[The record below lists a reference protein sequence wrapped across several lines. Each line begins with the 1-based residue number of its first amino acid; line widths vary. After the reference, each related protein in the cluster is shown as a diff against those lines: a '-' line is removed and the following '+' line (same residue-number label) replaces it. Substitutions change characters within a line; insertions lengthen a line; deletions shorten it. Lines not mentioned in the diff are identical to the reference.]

1 MTNVDEVAG
10 VLSELKEM
18 GIKVALDDFGTGY
31 SSLSY
36 LSRLPIDILK
46 LDKSFVTGIVH
57 SRVNV
62 AVAEGI
68 IALGQ
73 SLGMEI
79 VAEGIESD
87 EDLAFLQAHQCGRG
101 QGFHFCKPLPT
112 REFEQWCRTRMA

>member
-36 LSRLPIDILK
+36 LSRLPPIDILK
-46 LDKSFVTGIVH
+46 LDKSFVTGIVR
-57 SRVNV
+57 SRANV
-62 AVAEGI
+62 AVAECI
-68 IALGQ
+68 I
-73 SLGMEI
+73 
-79 VAEGIESD
+79 AEGIESD